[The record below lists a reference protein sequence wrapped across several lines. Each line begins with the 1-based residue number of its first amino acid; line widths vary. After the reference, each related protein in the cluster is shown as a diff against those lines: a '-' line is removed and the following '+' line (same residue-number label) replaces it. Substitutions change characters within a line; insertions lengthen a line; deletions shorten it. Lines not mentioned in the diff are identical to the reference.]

1 MFQFALHNVL
11 SRPVRSGLAILGM
24 TVAIMGMVGLF
35 SIAEGL
41 DRVVGNTLNRVSG
54 FVAMQRGAPIPLF
67 STLPRSWI
75 EEIESIPGVRAATS
89 ECWAR
94 VNVIEGEIVV
104 SPPRLLCGTDIER
117 RSKLQVGL
125 FREDIVAGRFLQPQ
139 DVGTRHC
146 VISRQIAEEQQKEVG
161 DPLEVNGHEL
171 EIIGIYHTG
180 SLMLDVAIMIDDALF
195 REIARFDESTVSNF
209 YIEQDGSVP
218 DEELLQRIQDQFRGR
233 GPQAW
238 QGTSLVS
245 ASGTNPLSQLVTA
258 IDRYLKQAGDGSS
271 SLGNPE
277 TTSTAPRS
285 ENSKNALSDD
295 PMEVRLAADW
305 AGRFDEFIDDLDL
318 ALALLTSLGIIIA
331 VVSIVNTM
339 LMSVTERLSEFGILR
354 ANGWSQ
360 LDLVRL
366 IGWESLTLGTIGGL
380 FGCLIGWALTL
391 IVNASFPAKFELYAS
406 PTLLTV
412 SLLASALLGGLSGLY
427 PAWWVARMNP
437 MDAIRRN

>member
-1 MFQFALHNVL
+1 MFRFALHNVL

-67 STLPRSWI
+67 STLPRAWI
-75 EEIESIPGVRAATS
+75 EEIETIPGVRAATS
-89 ECWAR
+89 ECWTR

-104 SPPRLLCGTDIER
+104 SPPRMLCGTDIER
-117 RSKLQVGL
+117 RSQLEVGL

-146 VISRQIAEEQQKEVG
+146 VISRQIAEEQEKTVG
-161 DPLEVNGHEL
+161 DPLEVNGYEL
-171 EIIGIYHTG
+171 QIIGVYHTG

-195 REIARFDESTVSNF
+195 REIARFDEKTVSNF
-209 YIEQDGSVP
+209 YIEQDGTVS
-218 DEELLQRIQDQFRGR
+218 DEELQQRIQNQFRGR

-238 QGTSLVS
+238 QGSSFVS
-245 ASGTNPLSQLVTA
+245 ASGRNPLSELVTA
-258 IDRYLKQAGDGSS
+258 IDRYLKQATDGASS
-271 SLGNPE
+271 PGAPE
-277 TTSTAPRS
+277 STSTGERKA
-285 ENSKNALSDD
+285 NSAALSDD

-360 LDLVRL
+360 FDLVRL

-380 FGCLIGWALTL
+380 FGCLIGWAGTL
-391 IVNASFPAKFELYAS
+391 IVNATFPAKFELYAS
-406 PTLLTV
+406 PSLLVV
-412 SLLASALLGGLSGLY
+412 SLLASAILGGLSGLY